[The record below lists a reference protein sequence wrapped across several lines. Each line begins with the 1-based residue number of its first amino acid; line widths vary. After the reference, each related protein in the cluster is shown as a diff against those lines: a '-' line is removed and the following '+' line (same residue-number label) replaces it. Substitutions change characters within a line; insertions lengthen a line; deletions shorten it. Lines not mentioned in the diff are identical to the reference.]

1 LAAPVAMVC
10 FREYAC
16 RVPDAFDHRSG
27 KTLLS
32 VILSSAGRAVI
43 AAVLLL
49 AALPAC
55 TSAGTPI
62 PDIAAEINAT
72 RQAGPMRFVPGDRI
86 SLRFGSNAPLDQRL
100 DVRPDG
106 KASFLMVGE
115 MAVAGKTVDELTRE
129 LTAAY
134 TVKLTTPDL
143 SVNLD
148 TSTQATQLDYP
159 RRIFVLGEVTQPGA
173 FPYNGED
180 ITIPKALA
188 AARGFDKTSA
198 ALKAMLLVRY
208 VAKENGYRGWK
219 IDAEPEFWGSPSQVF
234 LQPGDV
240 LYVPNTTIDKVD
252 IWVDKYIRQL
262 IPFPYLS
269 YYIVNEPP
277 PAN

>member
-1 LAAPVAMVC
+1 MNFPPA
-10 FREYAC
+10 
-16 RVPDAFDHRSG
+16 
-27 KTLLS
+27 
-32 VILSSAGRAVI
+32 ILSTSLRRALCAG
-43 AAVLLL
+43 LL
-49 AALPAC
+49 AALLGAC
-55 TSAGTPI
+55 TSSGTPI
-62 PDIAAEINAT
+62 PELAQEINAT
-72 RQAGPMRFVPGDRI
+72 REAGPMRFVPGDRI
-86 SLRFGSNAPLDQRL
+86 SVRFASDPTLDQRL

-115 MAVAGKTVDELTRE
+115 IGVAGKTADDLTKELIT
-129 LTAAY
+129 AY
-134 TVKLTTPDL
+134 TGKLKTPDL

-148 TSTQATQLDYP
+148 SSQQATQLESP
-159 RRIFVLGEVTQPGA
+159 RRIFVLGEVTMPGA

-198 ALKAMLLVRY
+198 ALQAMVLVRWLP
-208 VAKENGYRGWK
+208 KKNGYHGWK
-219 IDAEPEFWGSPSQVF
+219 IDANPEYWGSSKQIF

-240 LYVPNTTIDKVD
+240 LFVPNTTIDKLD

-269 YYIVNEPP
+269 YYIVNAPA

>member
-1 LAAPVAMVC
+1 MVC
-10 FREYAC
+10 SGNYPCWALG
-16 RVPDAFDHRSG
+16 PFDHRFG
-27 KTLLS
+27 MKLFA
-32 VILSSAGRAVI
+32 VILSSTGRAAI

-49 AALPAC
+49 TALPAC

-62 PDIAAEINAT
+62 PDIAREINAT

-86 SLRFGSNAPLDQRL
+86 ALRFASNPTLDQRL

-115 MAVAGKTVDELTRE
+115 INVAGKTAEELTKE
-129 LTAAY
+129 LTSAY
-134 TVKLTTPDL
+134 TGKLTSPDL
-143 SVNLD
+143 SVNID
-148 TSTQATQLDYP
+148 TSVQATQLDSP
-159 RRIFVLGEVTQPGA
+159 RRIFVLGEVTMPGA

-198 ALKAMLLVRY
+198 ALQAILLVRWLP
-208 VAKENGYRGWK
+208 KENGYHGWK
-219 IDAEPEFWGSPSQVF
+219 IDAEPEFWGSPNQVF

-240 LYVPNTTIDKVD
+240 VYVPNTTIDKVD
-252 IWVDKYIRQL
+252 IWVDKYIRQV

-269 YYIVNEPP
+269 YYIVNQ
-277 PAN
+277 PAPATN

>member
-1 LAAPVAMVC
+1 MARMTLFAAIFSAT
-10 FREYAC
+10 
-16 RVPDAFDHRSG
+16 HR
-27 KTLLS
+27 
-32 VILSSAGRAVI
+32 AWI
-43 AAVLLL
+43 AAALLL
-49 AALPAC
+49 PLAAC

-62 PDIAAEINAT
+62 PDIAGEINAT
-72 RQAGPMRFVPGDRI
+72 RQAGPMRFVPGDRLAV
-86 SLRFGSNAPLDQRL
+86 SFASNPTYNQRL

-106 KASFLMVGE
+106 RASFPLVGE
-115 MAVAGKTVDELTRE
+115 IEVAGKTVAEMMAELTK
-129 LTAAY
+129 AY
-134 TVKLTTPDL
+134 TGKLNTIDFT
-143 SVNLD
+143 VNID
-148 TSTQATQLDYP
+148 TSIQATQLDSP

-198 ALKAMLLVRY
+198 ALQAMLLVRWLP
-208 VAKENGYRGWK
+208 KENGYHGWK
-219 IDAEPEFWGSPSQVF
+219 IDANPEFWGSSNQVF

-269 YYIVNEPP
+269 YYIVNQPP